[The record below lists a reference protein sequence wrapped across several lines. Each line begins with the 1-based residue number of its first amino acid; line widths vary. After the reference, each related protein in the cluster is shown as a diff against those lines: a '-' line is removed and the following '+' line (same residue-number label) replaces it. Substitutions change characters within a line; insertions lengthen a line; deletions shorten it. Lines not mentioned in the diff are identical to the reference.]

1 MTNVLMM
8 VRMSDVRLCILHKPR
23 GEFYTY
29 THTHIVTQNT
39 LIVHCTGTHPL
50 VSQARPFFLT
60 CTKGTFSGPNV
71 KEKSGLGCKTNHKC
85 HLAYKSTCQCTS
97 DNKDLSFL
105 DRFLV
110 IIYFNILLN
119 VNLDSQKL
127 KLAKLLLR
135 NGR

>member
-1 MTNVLMM
+1 MYTAQAQ
-8 VRMSDVRLCILHKPR
+8 RRILHIHA
-23 GEFYTY
+23 
-29 THTHIVTQNT
+29 HTHSHTKHPNST
-39 LIVHCTGTHPL
+39 LYWYPSL